1 MLLYFNLSLLV
12 GMPLMCPLAY
22 ILNGEGA
29 NARKLQLNFRPKLLQ
44 TTHKT
49 PSPCHRPKP
58 SLLVCRATQTK
69 ALTDE
74 QWQGTV
80 PATST
85 SGA

>member
-1 MLLYFNLSLLV
+1 MYFNLSLLV

-22 ILNGEGA
+22 ILKGEGA
-29 NARKLQLNFRPKLLQ
+29 NARTLSLTSAQSYYKRPTKPPLPA
-44 TTHKT
+44 TR
-49 PSPCHRPKP
+49 SKP